1 MKLRFILAMGR
12 RESRASR
19 RRLGLYAGSIGLG
32 VAALV
37 SINSFRANVT
47 DAIHAESRGL
57 MGADL
62 EFRSARPFPVPI
74 KEVID
79 STISDQIVVS
89 YVTNFAAMALAVG
102 AQRTHLV
109 DVRAVEGGYPFYGT
123 IETEPPNQWA
133 HLQRARNA
141 LVDPAVL
148 VQLDA
153 AVGDTI
159 AIGNARFKIDGLLSR
174 VPGDVGFVTA
184 LGGRVYI
191 AAAYLDETGLLGFG
205 SRIVYRAFLKF
216 AEQRNLASFLATHED
231 LLRNEQIRY
240 ETATEREQ
248 DFTNVFDLMARF
260 LGMVG
265 LVALLLGGVGVASA
279 VHVFVRSKLQTV
291 AILRCLG
298 ASQGMV
304 FGIYL
309 LQAVMLGV
317 LGATSGVALGLVVQ
331 TSLPSLLHDFL
342 PVEIHVSVEW
352 PTIFAGLLMG
362 IWVAV
367 MFALLPLLTVRN
379 IAPLQALRREFET
392 ARSHGLLR
400 FSSHAAVV
408 LTMVILSVWQAPD
421 LALGAAFAVA
431 LGSTTLLLW
440 LSAWTLIRTT
450 RRLLPSRARYVYR
463 QGIANLYR
471 PHNQTVAIT
480 LAVGFGVFLIT
491 TIYVVQGSLLRQI
504 SLDATPNRPNL
515 VLFDVQKDQRDSVE
529 SLVISRGLPILST
542 TPIVPARISH
552 VKGRDVREILS
563 DTSGPRV
570 PRWALQREYNN
581 TYRDSLVDS
590 EKLVEGAWWNTGY
603 GNEERERR
611 DQPSGR
617 PLSRPGAA
625 AEVYRISVERELA
638 RDLGVAVGD
647 RVTWDIQG
655 VQVETEVANLRE
667 VDWARLNLNFFVVF
681 EPGALDDAPQ
691 TFVTVTRSESARH
704 RAELQ
709 RDLVLAFPNVAGID
723 LAVVQES
730 IDSILS
736 TVSFAVRFMALFS
749 IVSGL
754 IVLGGAV
761 ATSRFQR
768 IKESVLLKTLGGRGR
783 QIRQILLTEYAMLGL
798 LAGLTGILLGSAA
811 GGAFVAFALELS
823 FHPPTLPLVAI
834 WLGTAAL
841 TATIGLA
848 SSRDVF
854 RKPPLMVLREMG
866 E

>member
-1 MKLRFILAMGR
+1 
-12 RESRASR
+12 
-19 RRLGLYAGSIGLG
+19 
-32 VAALV
+32 
-37 SINSFRANVT
+37 
-47 DAIHAESRGL
+47 
-57 MGADL
+57 
-62 EFRSARPFPVPI
+62 
-74 KEVID
+74 
-79 STISDQIVVS
+79 
-89 YVTNFAAMALAVG
+89 
-102 AQRTHLV
+102 
-109 DVRAVEGGYPFYGT
+109 
-123 IETEPPNQWA
+123 
-133 HLQRARNA
+133 
-141 LVDPAVL
+141 VDPAVL

-159 AIGNARFKIDGLLSR
+159 AIGNARFTIDGLLTK

-205 SRIVYRAFLKF
+205 SRTVYRAFFRF
-216 AEQRNLASFLATHED
+216 AEHRSLDSFLATYED
-231 LLRNEQIRY
+231 LLRNEQVRY

-248 DFTNVFDLMARF
+248 DFTNVLDLMARF
-260 LGMVG
+260 LGLVG
-265 LVALLLGGVGVASA
+265 LIALLLGGVGVASA
-279 VHVFVRSKLQTV
+279 VHVFVRGKLQTV

-298 ASQGMV
+298 ASQQMV
-304 FGIYL
+304 FAIYL

-331 TSLPSLLHDFL
+331 ASLPTLLRDFL

-352 PTIFAGLLMG
+352 PVIFAGLVIG
-362 IWVAV
+362 VWVAV

-379 IAPLQALRREFET
+379 IAPLQALRREFES
-392 ARSHGLLR
+392 ARSPGVLR
-400 FSSHAAVV
+400 FGAHAAVV
-408 LTMVILSVWQAPD
+408 LTMVALSIWQAPD
-421 LALGAAFAVA
+421 LTLGAAFAVA

-440 LSAWTLIRTT
+440 LSAWFLIWMT
-450 RRLLPSRARYVYR
+450 RRLFSRKARYVYR

-480 LAVGFGVFLIT
+480 LAVGFGVFLVT
-491 TIYVVQGSLLRQI
+491 TVYVVQGSVLRQI

-529 SLVISRGLPILST
+529 SLIVSHGLPILNT

-552 VKGRDVREILS
+552 LKGRNVREILS
-563 DTSGPRV
+563 DTAGPRV
-570 PRWALQREYNN
+570 PRWALQREYSN

-590 EKLVEGAWWNTGY
+590 ERLVEGVWWNSGY
-603 GNEERERR
+603 LRREGERGN
-611 DQPSGR
+611 QPSRR
-617 PLSRPGAA
+617 PLSQPRTAA
-625 AEVYRISVERELA
+625 DVYRISVEQQLA
-638 RDLGVAVGD
+638 RDLRVAIGD
-647 RVTWDIQG
+647 RITWDIQG
-655 VQVETEVANLRE
+655 VQLETEVTNLRE

-704 RAELQ
+704 RAEVQ

-768 IKESVLLKTLGGRGR
+768 IKESVLLKTLGGRNR
-783 QIRQILLTEYAMLGL
+783 QIRQILLTEYAALGL

-823 FHPPTLPLVAI
+823 FHPPILPLAAI

-841 TATIGLA
+841 TAAIGLA

>member
-1 MKLRFILAMGR
+1 MKLPFILAMGR
-12 RESRASR
+12 RESRAGR

-47 DAIHAESRGL
+47 DAIHAESRDL
-57 MGADL
+57 LGADL
-62 EFRSARPFPVPI
+62 ELRSTRMFPTPI
-74 KEVID
+74 QGLID
-79 STISDQIVVS
+79 STVSDEIIVS
-89 YVTNFAAMALAVG
+89 YVTSFAAMALA
-102 AQRTHLV
+102 ADSQRAHLV
-109 DVRAVEGGYPFYGT
+109 DVRAVEGTYPFYGT
-123 IETEPPNQWA
+123 IETEPPSRWA
-133 HLQRARNA
+133 HLQNAHNA

-159 AIGNARFKIDGLLSR
+159 AIGNARFAIDGLLSK
-174 VPGDVGFVTA
+174 VPGDVAFLTA

-191 AAAYLDETGLLGFG
+191 AAAHLDETGLLGFG
-205 SRIVYRAFLKF
+205 SRTVYRAFFKF
-216 AEQRNLASFLATHED
+216 AEQRSLDSFLATYED
-231 LLRNEQIRY
+231 LLRTERVRY

-248 DFTNVFDLMARF
+248 DFTNVLDLMARF

-265 LVALLLGGVGVASA
+265 LIALLLGGVGVASA
-279 VHVFVRSKLQTV
+279 VHVFVRGKLQTV

-298 ASQGMV
+298 ASQQMV
-304 FGIYL
+304 FAIYL

-317 LGATSGVALGLVVQ
+317 LGAASGVALGLVVQ
-331 TSLPSLLHDFL
+331 ASLPDLLHDFL

-352 PTIFAGLLMG
+352 PAIFAGLLIG
-362 IWVAV
+362 VWVAV
-367 MFALLPLLTVRN
+367 MFAMLPLLTVRN
-379 IAPLQALRREFET
+379 IAPLQALRREFES
-392 ARSHGLLR
+392 ARSPGVLR
-400 FSSHAAVV
+400 FSAHAAVV
-408 LTMVILSVWQAPD
+408 LTMVALSLWQAPD

-440 LSAWTLIRTT
+440 LAAWSLIRMT
-450 RRLLPSRARYVYR
+450 RRLLPRKARYVYR

-491 TIYVVQGSLLRQI
+491 TVYVVQGSLLHQI
-504 SLDATPNRPNL
+504 SLDATPDRPNL

-529 SLVISRGLPILST
+529 SLIIAHGLPILST
-542 TPIVPARISH
+542 IPIVPARISH
-552 VKGRDVREILS
+552 INGRNVREILS

-570 PRWALQREYNN
+570 PGWALRREYSN
-581 TYRDSLVDS
+581 TYRDSLVES
-590 EKLVEGAWWNTGY
+590 ERLVEGAWWNSGD
-603 GNEERERR
+603 ERQESEREDR
-611 DQPSGR
+611 QLGR
-617 PLSRPGAA
+617 PTSRAGVAA
-625 AEVYRISVERELA
+625 DVYRISVEQQLA
-638 RDLGVAVGD
+638 RDLRVIIGD
-647 RVTWDIQG
+647 RITWDIQG
-655 VQVETEVANLRE
+655 VQIESEVANLRQ

-681 EPGALDDAPQ
+681 ELGALNDAPQ
-691 TFVTVTRSESARH
+691 TFVTVTRSESAIH

-768 IKESVLLKTLGGRGR
+768 IKESVLIKTLGGRGW
-783 QIRQILLTEYAMLGL
+783 QIRQILLTEYAVLGL

-841 TATIGLA
+841 TAAIGLA
-848 SSRDVF
+848 SSGAVF

>member
-1 MKLRFILAMGR
+1 MKLPFILAMAR

-57 MGADL
+57 LGADL
-62 EFRSARPFPVPI
+62 ELRSTRPFPAPI
-74 KEVID
+74 QELID
-79 STISDQIVVS
+79 STVSGDIIVS
-89 YVTNFAAMALAVG
+89 YVTNFAAMALAVDS
-102 AQRTHLV
+102 QRTHLV
-109 DVRAVEGGYPFYGT
+109 DVRAVEGTYPFYGT
-123 IETEPPNQWA
+123 IETEPPRHWTQ
-133 HLQRARNA
+133 LQSARNA

-159 AIGNARFKIDGLLSR
+159 AIGNAWFTIDGLLSK
-174 VPGDVGFVTA
+174 VPGDVGFLTA

-191 AAAYLDETGLLGFG
+191 AAAYLEETGLLGFG
-205 SRIVYRAFLKF
+205 SRTVYRAFFKF
-216 AEQRNLASFLATHED
+216 AEQRSLDSFLATYED
-231 LLRNEQIRY
+231 LLRTEQVRY

-248 DFTNVFDLMARF
+248 DFTNVLDLMARF

-265 LVALLLGGVGVASA
+265 LIALLLGGVGVASA
-279 VHVFVRSKLQTV
+279 VHVFVRGKLPTV

-298 ASQGMV
+298 ASQQMV
-304 FGIYL
+304 FSIYL

-317 LGATSGVALGLVVQ
+317 LGAASGVALGLVVQ
-331 TSLPSLLHDFL
+331 ASLPDLLHDFL

-352 PTIFAGLLMG
+352 PAIFAGLLIG
-362 IWVAV
+362 VWVAV

-379 IAPLQALRREFET
+379 IAPLQALRREFES
-392 ARSHGLLR
+392 ARSPGVLR
-400 FSSHAAVV
+400 FSAHAAVV
-408 LTMVILSVWQAPD
+408 LTMVALSIWQAPD

-440 LSAWTLIRTT
+440 LSAWFLIRTT
-450 RRLLPSRARYVYR
+450 RRLLPRKASYVYR

-491 TIYVVQGSLLRQI
+491 TVYVVQGSLLRQI
-504 SLDATPNRPNL
+504 SLDATPDRPNL

-529 SLVISRGLPILST
+529 SLILSHGLPILST
-542 TPIVPARISH
+542 TPIVPARISQLN
-552 VKGRDVREILS
+552 GRNVREILS

-570 PRWALQREYNN
+570 PRWALQREYSN

-590 EKLVEGAWWNTGY
+590 EKLVEGAWWNNGY
-603 GNEERERR
+603 LRQEGEKE
-611 DQPSGR
+611 QQVGR
-617 PLSRPGAA
+617 PPAQPGAA
-625 AEVYRISVERELA
+625 AHVYRISVEQQLA
-638 RDLGVAVGD
+638 RDLRVGIGD
-647 RVTWDIQG
+647 RITWDVQG
-655 VQVETEVANLRE
+655 VQIETEVANLRE

-691 TFVTVTRSESARH
+691 TFVTVTRSESAIH

-709 RDLVLAFPNVAGID
+709 RDLVLAFSNVAGID

-798 LAGLTGILLGSAA
+798 LAGLSGILLGSAA

-823 FHPPTLPLVAI
+823 FHPPTLPLIFI

-841 TATIGLA
+841 TAAIGLA

>member
-1 MKLRFILAMGR
+1 MKLPFILAMGR

-47 DAIHAESRGL
+47 DAIRAEARGL

-62 EFRSARPFPVPI
+62 ELRSTRRFSAPI
-74 KEVID
+74 QELID
-79 STISDQIVVS
+79 STASDEIVVS
-89 YVTNFAAMALAVG
+89 YVTNFAAMALAVDV
-102 AQRTHLV
+102 QRTHLV
-109 DVRAVEGGYPFYGT
+109 DVRAVQGSYPFYGT
-123 IETEPPNQWA
+123 IETEPPGRWA
-133 HLQRARNA
+133 HLRSAHNA

-159 AIGNARFKIDGLLSR
+159 AIGNARFTIDGLLTK

-205 SRIVYRAFLKF
+205 SRTVYRAFFRF
-216 AEQRNLASFLATHED
+216 AEHRSLDSFLATYED
-231 LLRNEQIRY
+231 LLRNEQVRY

-248 DFTNVFDLMARF
+248 DFTNVLDLMARF
-260 LGMVG
+260 LGLVG
-265 LVALLLGGVGVASA
+265 LIALLLGGVGVASA
-279 VHVFVRSKLQTV
+279 VHVFVRGKLQTV

-298 ASQGMV
+298 ASQQMV
-304 FGIYL
+304 FAIYL

-331 TSLPSLLHDFL
+331 ASLPTLLRDFL

-352 PTIFAGLLMG
+352 PVIFAGLVIG
-362 IWVAV
+362 VWVAV

-379 IAPLQALRREFET
+379 IAPLQALRREFES
-392 ARSHGLLR
+392 ARSPGVLR
-400 FSSHAAVV
+400 FGAHAAVV
-408 LTMVILSVWQAPD
+408 LTMVALSIWQAPD
-421 LALGAAFAVA
+421 LTLGAAFAVA

-440 LSAWTLIRTT
+440 LSAWFLIWMT
-450 RRLLPSRARYVYR
+450 RRLFSRKARYVYR

-480 LAVGFGVFLIT
+480 LAVGFGVFLVT
-491 TIYVVQGSLLRQI
+491 TVYVVQGSVLRQI

-529 SLVISRGLPILST
+529 SLIVSHGLPILNT

-552 VKGRDVREILS
+552 LKGRNVREILS
-563 DTSGPRV
+563 DTAGPRV
-570 PRWALQREYNN
+570 PRWALQREYSN

-590 EKLVEGAWWNTGY
+590 ERLVEGVWWNSGY
-603 GNEERERR
+603 LRREGERGN
-611 DQPSGR
+611 QPSRR
-617 PLSRPGAA
+617 PLSQPRTAA
-625 AEVYRISVERELA
+625 DVYRISVEQQLA
-638 RDLGVAVGD
+638 RDLRVAIGD
-647 RVTWDIQG
+647 RITWDIQG
-655 VQVETEVANLRE
+655 VQLETEVTNLRE

-704 RAELQ
+704 RAEVQ

-768 IKESVLLKTLGGRGR
+768 IKESVLLKTLGGRNR
-783 QIRQILLTEYAMLGL
+783 QIRQILLTEYAALGL

-823 FHPPTLPLVAI
+823 FHPPILPLAAI

-841 TATIGLA
+841 TAAIGLA